1 MALNFP
7 NNPVAGD
14 KHNGINNIQYEFD
27 GQKWT
32 TVGSTA
38 GASPTFDSLTV
49 TGDSTFE
56 GNVEAGDF
64 SSSTEA
70 VSYLSDGSV
79 QAYRNSAVN
88 ASTSA
93 VFIGGRKN
101 GTGTDVSSQIFAD
114 GGASFAGGDLTFD
127 LDGRV
132 ITKEGFFAEHTVGDT
147 AFKAS
152 LNSVDKVTL
161 FSDGN
166 ATFAGKV
173 TAASTASSDSGSTLV
188 TKDYLDSATSSVGN
202 GALTVKTYGHNANS
216 TGTYTANQSGAGTLT
231 LPQIRYT
238 DLSGTPTIP
247 TQTSQLT
254 NNSGYITSSSIP
266 TNNNQ
271 LTNGAGYTTY
281 GNPAILSN
289 GSSPTLN
296 SGISGSEVRS
306 LIGAGTS
313 SFNGDYNSL
322 SNKPTI
328 PTNNTQLSNGAGYT
342 TYGNPAVLSNG
353 STPSLNSGISAAEMR
368 SLIGAGTSSFNG
380 DYNSLSNKPS
390 IPTNNNQLSNGA
402 GYVTSASIPT
412 NNNQLTNGR
421 GFTTYGN
428 PAILSNGST
437 PSLNSG
443 ISGSEVRSLIGA
455 GTSSFNGDYNSLSNR
470 PTIPT
475 NNNQLTNGRGF
486 ITSSSV
492 PTNNNQLTNG
502 AGYITSSALSSYI
515 PRNFSGLSTLP

>member
-7 NNPVAGD
+7 NSPVAGD

-38 GASPTFDSLTV
+38 GASPTFDALRV

-56 GNVEAGDF
+56 SKVTSGEGVDVLEAGVELRP
-64 SSSTEA
+64 TGA
-70 VSYLSDGSV
+70 IV
-79 QAYRNSAVN
+79 AKRNDSNVN
-88 ASTSA
+88 PLFTGYDTGATITSR
-93 VFIGGRKN
+93 ILG
-101 GTGTDVSSQIFAD
+101 
-114 GGASFAGGDLTFD
+114 
-127 LDGRV
+127 
-132 ITKEGFFAEHTVGDT
+132 
-147 AFKAS
+147 
-152 LNSVDKVTL
+152 
-161 FSDGN
+161 DGN
-166 ATFAGKV
+166 ATFDGSVTSGNTTSGVQLFSNGSAIGRLDGAQKWYLNNNGSAAFTGKV
-173 TAASTASSDSGSTLV
+173 TAASTASSDSGTTLV
-188 TKDYLDSATSSVGN
+188 TKDYLDSATSTVGN
-202 GALTVKTYGHNANS
+202 GALTVRTYGQNANS

-254 NNSGYITSSSIP
+254 NNSGYITSSSLP
-266 TNNNQ
+266 TDNNQ
-271 LTNGAGYTTY
+271 LTNGRGYTTH

-289 GSSPTLN
+289 GSAPTLN

-328 PTNNTQLSNGAGYT
+328 PTSNTQLSNGAGYT

-353 STPSLNSGISAAEMR
+353 STPSLNSGISASEMR

-380 DYNSLSNKPS
+380 DYNSLSNRPS
-390 IPTNNNQLSNGA
+390 IPSNNNQLSNGA
-402 GYVTSASIPT
+402 GYITSSSIPT
-412 NNNQLTNGR
+412 NNTQLTNGR
-421 GFTTYGN
+421 GYTTYGN
-428 PAILSNGST
+428 PALLSNGST

-443 ISGSEVRSLIGA
+443 ISGAEVRSLIGA
-455 GTSSFNGDYNSLSNR
+455 GTSSFNGDYNSLTSR

-492 PTNNNQLTNG
+492 PTNNNQLSNG
-502 AGYITSSALSSYI
+502 AGYITSSALSPYM
-515 PRNFSGLSTLP
+515 PLNFSGLSTLP